1 MLMPALLVIWLL
13 LSCQNCFAAEKQS
26 VQDHS
31 CCPSMKAEMPEPV
44 KQKNQHDVQCKND
57 CTIKAHQ
64 KSDISD
70 RLSLEKQ
77 ILLGLV
83 QGQAINLEYLKIT
96 RHLVPRDN
104 HERQFRPSVFES
116 YRILLI

>member
-13 LSCQNCFAAEKQS
+13 LSCQNCFAAEKAD

-31 CCPSMKAEMPEPV
+31 CCPSAKADMPEPV
-44 KQKNQHDVQCKND
+44 KKNTHDEKCQSD
-57 CTIKAHQ
+57 CTIQVHQ
-64 KSDISD
+64 KSDITD

-77 ILLGLV
+77 ILLGLAP
-83 QGQAINLEYLKIT
+83 GKAINFDYLKIT
-96 RHLVPRDN
+96 RHVFPRYN
-104 HERQFRPSVFES
+104 QERQLRPSIFES